1 MAASVKAS
9 TSYKK
14 QNGVLS
20 LARDGKNVA
29 WTPDLP
35 PDADPYL
42 TIAIT
47 DIVSKLHR
55 VWLGKILVCNCF

>member
-1 MAASVKAS
+1 MNNAHAMAASVKAS

-20 LARDGKNVA
+20 LAKDGSNIA
-29 WTPDLP
+29 WIPDSP
-35 PDADPYL
+35 PNADPYL
-42 TIAIT
+42 TIAIS

-55 VWLGKILVCNCF
+55 S